1 VTRKSASKKSNI
13 LKGDLFMKNVTK
25 RLLTFVLAFVV
36 AVTALVPV
44 TTEAAISYDK
54 TKVLYRNSTSSTSY
68 SSLYIYGLTSSQTIK
83 KASVKSSKA
92 AVASPYYVERR
103 TDTYKTEYIEKGYTD
118 YSYNSYY
125 YYIGLLCKKAGT
137 ATITFNLTDSKNSSN
152 NKSYTTKV
160 TIYDYENPVTTATIT
175 GINSGNNLKSK
186 TAKQNYV
193 NFTNKSDVKNAQFKV
208 TTKGNWKI
216 SSVTYYKS
224 GESHYYSC
232 DSSKTTSKTIS
243 LGTLK
248 KNAYS
253 TIYVT
258 FYNTK
263 TGGYLTVYYYI
274 N

>member
-1 VTRKSASKKSNI
+1 
-13 LKGDLFMKNVTK
+13 
-25 RLLTFVLAFVV
+25 
-36 AVTALVPV
+36 
-44 TTEAAISYDK
+44 
-54 TKVLYRNSTSSTSY
+54 
-68 SSLYIYGLTSSQTIK
+68 LYIYGLTSSQTIK